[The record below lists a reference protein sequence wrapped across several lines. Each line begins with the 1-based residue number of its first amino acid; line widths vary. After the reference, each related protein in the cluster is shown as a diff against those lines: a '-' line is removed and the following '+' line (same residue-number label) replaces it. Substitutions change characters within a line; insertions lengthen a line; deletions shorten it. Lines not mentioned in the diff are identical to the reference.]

1 MKRVSLSHEEVTI
14 QKVLEWYEYQ
24 AMILGGE
31 KTRVLAGLRSES
43 LPSDSRFFGLAYDD
57 IEEFFDRQRNELE
70 FLAMLSLLAATEA
83 AIRVDFIVRVQDRW
97 KDQASRR
104 FREIS
109 RRRPEDRIRLEEDI
123 LEPWKDLVP
132 TTKGPI
138 GYFKGALKLRHW
150 LAHGRYWNAKL
161 GRTYSPG
168 DVYDISAGLLQTLG
182 LL

>member
-1 MKRVSLSHEEVTI
+1 MTPVSLSYQEKTI
-14 QKVLEWYEYQ
+14 QEMWEWYDYQ

-31 KTRVLAGLRSES
+31 KTRVLAGLRFDS

-57 IEEFFDRQRNELE
+57 VEEFFDRQHNELE
-70 FLAMLSLLAATEA
+70 YLAMLSLLAATEA
-83 AIRVDFIVRVQDRW
+83 AIRVDFIVRVQNRG
-97 KDQASRR
+97 KDPVSRR

-109 RRRPEDRIRLEEDI
+109 RRRPEDKIRLEEDI
-123 LEPWKDLVP
+123 LEPWKDLVS
-132 TTKGPI
+132 TTKRPI
-138 GYFKGALKLRHW
+138 GDFKGALKLRHW
-150 LAHGRYWNAKL
+150 LAHGRYWKAKL

>member
-1 MKRVSLSHEEVTI
+1 MKRVSLSYEEVTI
-14 QKVLEWYEYQ
+14 QEVWEWYEYQ
-24 AMILGGE
+24 ELILGGE
-31 KTRVLAGLRSES
+31 KTRVLAGLRSDS
-43 LPSDSRFFGLAYDD
+43 LPSDSRFFGWAYDD

-83 AIRVDFIVRVQDRW
+83 AIRVDFIVRVQKRR
-97 KDQASRR
+97 KGAASRR

-109 RRRPEDRIRLEEDI
+109 KRRGEDKIRLEEDI

-138 GYFKGALKLRHW
+138 GCFKGALNLRHW
-150 LAHGRYWNAKL
+150 LAHGRYWNPKL

-168 DVYDISAGLLQTLG
+168 DVYDISAGLLQALG